1 MKGKL
6 LLKVYEGNDKVLL
19 YNEKKGKR
27 CLKKESNWVR
37 LYVIYL
43 VNEKRV
49 VFFKK
54 YNGEVLCIEYNVKF
68 LKRFKDRNIS
78 MFEIND
84 ILLDEIDIIRC
95 FYYRGGRNGCYFY
108 LVDKIW

>member
-43 VNEKRV
+43 VNEKKGG
-49 VFFKK
+49 FFK
-54 YNGEVLCIEYNVKF
+54 EV
-68 LKRFKDRNIS
+68 
-78 MFEIND
+78 
-84 ILLDEIDIIRC
+84 
-95 FYYRGGRNGCYFY
+95 
-108 LVDKIW
+108 

>member
-37 LYVIYL
+37 LYVLKLSIFGGL
-43 VNEKRV
+43 V
-49 VFFKK
+49 
-54 YNGEVLCIEYNVKF
+54 IELEYK
-68 LKRFKDRNIS
+68 L
-78 MFEIND
+78 
-84 ILLDEIDIIRC
+84 IIRV
-95 FYYRGGRNGCYFY
+95 F
-108 LVDKIW
+108 LI